1 MAKVMY
7 VFDEPKTCS
16 ECPFIGK
23 PEYVPEYVPDYDAND
38 WLYRKIAE
46 CKLAPPELIEDP
58 WMEMH
63 WLCNSKP
70 EWCPLRPV
78 KED

>member
-23 PEYVPEYVPDYDAND
+23 PEYIPDYDAND
-38 WLYRKIAE
+38 WLYRKN
-46 CKLAPPELIEDP
+46 C
-58 WMEMH
+58 
-63 WLCNSKP
+63 
-70 EWCPLRPV
+70 
-78 KED
+78 